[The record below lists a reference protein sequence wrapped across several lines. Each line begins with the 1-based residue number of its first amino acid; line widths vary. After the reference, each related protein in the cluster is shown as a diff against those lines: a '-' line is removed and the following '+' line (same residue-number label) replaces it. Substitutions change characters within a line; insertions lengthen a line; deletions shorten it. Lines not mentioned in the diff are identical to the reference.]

1 MDVTKAPLLDPNMTR
16 TGSTPA
22 PQQGAG
28 SPIFAPLAPPQDRID
43 IQPLDLVAA
52 LQILIAEV
60 RTELVLPV
68 DAWQP
73 QNPPQPQNP
82 TQTAQHPTQTAQL
95 IIHLLLEAVRD
106 DAGDPAR
113 WSAASTRIDAV
124 LQSALD
130 RAVEVV
136 AAWRNVPHAV
146 VDAARETR
154 ALVAAQ
160 LSDEPPSP
168 LWLRPEWL
176 RLAPRIQRYWRRR
189 RLARRGLT
197 DPDSQTQGDAGGD
210 RPDPPT
216 LLES

>member
-1 MDVTKAPLLDPNMTR
+1 MDVTKAPLLDPNTR
-16 TGSTPA
+16 PGSTPA

-60 RTELVLPV
+60 RTELALPV

-73 QNPPQPQNP
+73 LNPIQPQNP
-82 TQTAQHPTQTAQL
+82 TQTAQ
-95 IIHLLLEAVRD
+95 IVIHLVLAAVPD

-113 WSAASTRIDAV
+113 WSAASTRVDAV
-124 LQSALD
+124 VQSVLD

-136 AAWRNVPHAV
+136 AAWRNVAPAV

-176 RLAPRIQRYWRRR
+176 QLAPRIQRYWRRR
-189 RLARRGLT
+189 RLGRRGLT
-197 DPDSQTQGDAGGD
+197 DPDSATPGDAGGD
-210 RPDPPT
+210 RRSPPDF
-216 LLES
+216 LES